1 MEQVTPLAGFPKLV
15 SKIWQ
20 VIGSTDMNWVLWV
33 GIKVGRLGAYIGAD
47 NAPLWSARRY
57 RSR

>member
-1 MEQVTPLAGFPKLV
+1 MEQVTPFAGFPKLV

-33 GIKVGRLGAYIGAD
+33 EIKVGRLGAI
-47 NAPLWSARRY
+47 Y
-57 RSR
+57 RCR